1 MTDAVEMFCAACGK
15 SFWIHR
21 ETYDEIAE
29 KIGSSWE
36 MDCPLCR
43 KLEVHCRSYWGLEEE
58 MNNK

>member
-15 SFWIHR
+15 SFWIDR
-21 ETYDEIAE
+21 EIYDEIAK

-43 KLEVHCRSYWGLEEE
+43 KMPTKHPIAFTEEIFVGCP
-58 MNNK
+58 